1 VRIEYKGDRV
11 SMSKNEY
18 GQVMN
23 EFNQYKQAYQHCVD
37 DLIVLRANNKRLERV
52 NNKLKQSVSEYK
64 DYAESHVANYLEFRA
79 LEEENKVLRLQEKT
93 YFDECQ
99 NAKKELKDYQ
109 DDYEMVTN
117 NCIYW
122 EDKARYIGEEYEKLY
137 ELLQDFSKFIN
148 YKLIVSP
155 ASDTYKHYRSKLD
168 QLGVK

>member
-1 VRIEYKGDRV
+1 LLFLKNLFSKSNDKG
-11 SMSKNEY
+11 K
-18 GQVMN
+18 
-23 EFNQYKQAYQHCVD
+23 
-37 DLIVLRANNKRLERV
+37 
-52 NNKLKQSVSEYK
+52 
-64 DYAESHVANYLEFRA
+64 
-79 LEEENKVLRLQEKT
+79 EKT